1 MIIKKSPITQPEMK
15 YSDYIKLLGYL
26 SENCNDKDYHMAIV
40 KLDKFHIVIEG

>member
-1 MIIKKSPITQPEMK
+1 MIIKKSPVAQPEMK

-26 SENCNDKDYHMAIV
+26 SENCSDKDYHNAMV